1 MDYNRNN
8 YKQALD
14 NYPVTTS
21 KLTVKRIDFAVELSL
36 LIVGISSPHHLF
48 AAPVSE
54 NAVPSSKVSHVEEI
68 EEENDIISWI
78 DDTQLTIA
86 DSIHDYSSSFDH
98 FVGKK
103 DDEEPMNNRS
113 YLRLKLKS
121 RYSHRENFD
130 PDGSVYFKLD
140 LPHTKKNWKLIFE
153 SDPDDFDRL
162 EDKER
167 GISANSSNSLSG
179 AVGGV
184 RLQGRKWGEW
194 KTNFDLGLKLRFPI
208 DPFTRIEVY
217 RTDQLS
223 YEWTSLTKQEVFY
236 YKSKG
241 PGAITSFNFY
251 HAISQAPSTILKL
264 SLNAQYLDTD
274 NNWEVVQQAEIFDRV
289 NQDNLLQY
297 SIGVSADS
305 RPNYSVT
312 NSWVSIGWKHRLYK
326 KWLYLTATSEFDFQ
340 EQFNYKIN
348 PGIMLELE
356 LYFSSNARSTDRLKR
371 SIPSL

>member
-1 MDYNRNN
+1 MMAYNN
-8 YKQALD
+8 YNCSILLGRH
-14 NYPVTTS
+14 PFITS
-21 KLTVKRIDFAVELSL
+21 IPTARHIISAIELSL
-36 LIVGISSPHHLF
+36 LVTAITPFQHVF

-54 NAVPSSKVSHVEEI
+54 NATTSSITEES
-68 EEENDIISWI
+68 ENDIVSWI

-86 DSIHDYSSSFDH
+86 DSIHDYSTSLDH

-103 DDEEPMNNRS
+103 EDEKPINNRS
-113 YLRLKLKS
+113 YLRLRLKS
-121 RYSHRENFD
+121 RYSHREYLET
-130 PDGSVYFKLD
+130 DGSVYLKLD
-140 LPHTKKNWKLIFE
+140 LPHTKKNWKIIFE

-167 GISANSSNSLSG
+167 GISANSNSSLSG
-179 AVGGV
+179 AIGGV
-184 RLQGRKWGEW
+184 RLQGRKLGEW
-194 KTNFDLGLKLRFPI
+194 KTNFDLGLKLKFPI

-223 YEWTSLTKQEVFY
+223 YEWTSRIKQEVFY

-241 PGAITSFNFY
+241 PGTLTSFSFY
-251 HAISQAPSTILKL
+251 HAITQEPSTILKL

-274 NNWEVVQQAEIFDRV
+274 NNWEVVQQAEIFDRID
-289 NQDNLLQY
+289 QDNLLQY

-326 KWLYLTATSEFDFQ
+326 KWLYFTATPELDFQ
-340 EQFNYKIN
+340 EDFNYKIN
-348 PGIMLELE
+348 LGIMFELE
-356 LYFSSNARSTDRLKR
+356 FYFSSNDRGNDRLKHV
-371 SIPSL
+371 IPSP